1 MINSLHWNN
10 RQDWVVPADPPPP
23 HNISYKYKKE
33 RKYQVWFSFVTL
45 MAVATSLYF
54 ARERGGA
61 PSSTICFHGYGYGFN
76 HGRSHYP
83 AGRLMPLHSLQ
94 WFQVHP
100 KAPKKRLKDTKE
112 FCPHP
117 WLRIFFQN
125 KLIQLRGRLDLGII
139 LLESASLSFLSIL
152 TFFTSPNTLFSLICE
167 HVRWS
172 SHRLSPGPGL
182 AATHNS
188 SGPCF

>member
-1 MINSLHWNN
+1 MVCRVKEIYATISDKRNTRILTFGKNAIFGVEKWGSLHLINSLHWNN
-10 RQDWVVPADPPPP
+10 RQDWVVPADPPPR
-23 HNISYKYKKE
+23 HNIRYKYKKE

-54 ARERGGA
+54 GRERGGA

-100 KAPKKRLKDTKE
+100 KAPKR
-112 FCPHP
+112 
-117 WLRIFFQN
+117 LRILMNFALNPGSEYFS
-125 KLIQLRGRLDLGII
+125 KL
-139 LLESASLSFLSIL
+139 S
-152 TFFTSPNTLFSLICE
+152 
-167 HVRWS
+167 
-172 SHRLSPGPGL
+172 
-182 AATHNS
+182 
-188 SGPCF
+188 

>member
-188 SGPCF
+188 SRPCF

>member
-1 MINSLHWNN
+1 M
-10 RQDWVVPADPPPP
+10 
-23 HNISYKYKKE
+23 
-33 RKYQVWFSFVTL
+33 
-45 MAVATSLYF
+45 
-54 ARERGGA
+54 GA
-61 PSSTICFHGYGYGFN
+61 PNSTICFHGYGYGFN

>member
-1 MINSLHWNN
+1 MKPTTTAAVVTLLSSLSPHPEKLNLNIVKRKYGLQSQRNIRDNTRILTFGKNAIFGVEKWGSLHLINSLHWNN
-10 RQDWVVPADPPPP
+10 RQDWVVPADPPPR
-23 HNISYKYKKE
+23 HNIRYKYKKE

-100 KAPKKRLKDTKE
+100 KAPKR
-112 FCPHP
+112 
-117 WLRIFFQN
+117 LRILMNFALNPGSEYFS
-125 KLIQLRGRLDLGII
+125 KL
-139 LLESASLSFLSIL
+139 S
-152 TFFTSPNTLFSLICE
+152 
-167 HVRWS
+167 
-172 SHRLSPGPGL
+172 
-182 AATHNS
+182 
-188 SGPCF
+188 